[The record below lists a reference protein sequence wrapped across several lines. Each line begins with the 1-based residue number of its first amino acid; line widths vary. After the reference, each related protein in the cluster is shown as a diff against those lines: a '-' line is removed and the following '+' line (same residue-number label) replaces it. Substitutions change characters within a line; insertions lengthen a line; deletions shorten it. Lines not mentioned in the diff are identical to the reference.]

1 MVCVCP
7 SICPS
12 VGTVCE
18 CVLGLGGMPGYCQY
32 RPKNKSMKTGYCPT
46 LVCGRYAWTVGE
58 FVSRHLHIVLL
69 TDARNVTVPFTVHPE
84 ETT

>member
-1 MVCVCP
+1 MVCVRP
-7 SICPS
+7 FM
-12 VGTVCE
+12 GTVCE
-18 CVLGLGGMPGYCQY
+18 CVLGLGGIPGYCQY
-32 RPKNKSMKTGYCPT
+32 RQKKKSFFMKTGYCPT